1 MHKQVFVLLSCSSK
15 SIQVMD
21 VGEIKQF
28 FNFNE
33 LRMDRTNITTINGAS
48 IIYQKKKSRA
58 RTGLLEKTVIF

>member
-1 MHKQVFVLLSCSSK
+1 MHKQVFVPLSCSSK
-15 SIQVMD
+15 SIQVTD

-33 LRMDRTNITTINGAS
+33 LRMDRTNITTINSAS
-48 IIYQKKKSRA
+48 IIYQKELE

>member
-15 SIQVMD
+15 SIQVTD

-33 LRMDRTNITTINGAS
+33 LRMDRTNITSINGAS
-48 IIYQKKKSRA
+48 IISQKKTRA